1 MRCPAPGIDI
11 WNSAATSGS
20 RPIMRNSVV
29 PMPNAPI
36 ASASRAKGKDLRS
49 GYSIRFRLAVES
61 ELRTAV
67 TACAKATATQRAV
80 RRCFGVFIRV
90 PCKRAQN
97 RAGRYHA
104 HFDRVTAEIQRKR
117 SLKSSRNR
125 AVSSLAM
132 KIGIVGVGRV
142 GAACALSLVTRGSA
156 REIVIVDRTRARAK
170 AVAADFRYAAPPCP
184 ERALRYG
191 DYAELAGAGLVMLTA
206 GVNGRSGGATDRGD
220 PKGRLK
226 LLETNAGI
234 YRDVVPKVV
243 AAAPGAVLLVVTD
256 PPDPLADLAR
266 RLAAHD
272 RVLSTGTLLDS
283 LRLRV
288 HLAARLGVDLV
299 SVEAQGVG
307 EHGTSEVLLWSSA
320 RVGGVPLAEDWPA
333 GTSLEDLRSGVE
345 HDVRYANIAIIEGNE
360 ASQFGIGIVSAR
372 IAEAVLRDER
382 AVLPIGAYNA
392 DYGVTLSLPSVVGRE
407 GVSRILQPTMS
418 DEERRSLAQSAEV
431 LRQALQRITS

>member
-1 MRCPAPGIDI
+1 
-11 WNSAATSGS
+11 
-20 RPIMRNSVV
+20 
-29 PMPNAPI
+29 
-36 ASASRAKGKDLRS
+36 
-49 GYSIRFRLAVES
+49 
-61 ELRTAV
+61 
-67 TACAKATATQRAV
+67 
-80 RRCFGVFIRV
+80 
-90 PCKRAQN
+90 
-97 RAGRYHA
+97 
-104 HFDRVTAEIQRKR
+104 
-117 SLKSSRNR
+117 
-125 AVSSLAM
+125 M
-132 KIGIVGVGRV
+132 KVGIVGVGRV
-142 GAACALSLVTRGSA
+142 GAACALSLVARGSA

-170 AVAADFRYAAPPCP
+170 AVVAD
-184 ERALRYG
+184 LRYG
-191 DYAELAGAGLVMLTA
+191 APLCPTVALRDGDYPELAGADLVMVTSGLNEK
-206 GVNGRSGGATDRGD
+206 GGGATDRGD

-266 RLAAHD
+266 RLAGHD

-283 LRLRV
+283 LRLRAQ
-288 HLAARLGVDLV
+288 LAARLRVDPV
-299 SVEAQGVG
+299 SVEAQVVG

-320 RVGGVPLAEDWPA
+320 RVGGVPLAEALPE
-333 GTSLEDLRSGVE
+333 GKSLEDLRSGVE

-392 DYGVTLSLPSVVGRE
+392 EYGVTLSLPSVVGRE
-407 GVSRILQPTMS
+407 GVSRIFQPAMS